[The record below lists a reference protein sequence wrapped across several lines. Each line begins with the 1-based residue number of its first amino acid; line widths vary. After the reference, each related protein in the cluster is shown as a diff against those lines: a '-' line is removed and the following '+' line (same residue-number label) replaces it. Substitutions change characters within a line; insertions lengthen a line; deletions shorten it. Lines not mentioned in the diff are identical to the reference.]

1 MISLGYFLLGF
12 ITVFFGGL
20 IYLSKFDIFD
30 LTIHLDFWE
39 LQTYFN

>member
-30 LTIHLDFWE
+30 FHIDDEDSDDYL
-39 LQTYFN
+39 Y

>member
-20 IYLSKFDIFD
+20 IYLNKFNIFD
-30 LTIHLDFWE
+30 FHIDDEDSDDYL
-39 LQTYFN
+39 Y